1 MAIYRGSRYDNALV
15 DFVTT
20 EVNGDALPVVL
31 YEFSTFGV
39 IQYVEHTIIED
50 ERLDQ
55 IANKFYKNSKL
66 WWLIPELNPQIKDTL
81 TIPAGTKVKI
91 LLNV

>member
-1 MAIYRGSRYDNALV
+1 MSIYRGSRYEDSVV
-15 DFVTT
+15 DYVIT
-20 EVNGDALPVVL
+20 ETNGDALPVVF
-31 YEFSTFGV
+31 YEFSSFGF
-39 IQYVEHTIIED
+39 IQYVEHTLLED

-55 IANKFYKNSKL
+55 IANRFYKNPKL
-66 WWLIPELNPQIKDTL
+66 WWLIPEINPQIKDTL